1 MPTMVDSY
9 RTHVPLDGEVCLVE
23 VMDTAGDELFLSLT
37 EDQLRRGGGVASC
50 VSLDQNSI
58 NMLLQQGRIH
68 AAKFVKG
75 ASFTK
80 VL

>member
-37 EDQLRRGGGVASC
+37 EDQLRRGGGGGGFLC
-50 VSLDQNSI
+50 VLGLNDLESEPQTLS
-58 NMLLQQGRIH
+58 R
-68 AAKFVKG
+68 K
-75 ASFTK
+75 STS
-80 VL
+80 

>member
-37 EDQLRRGGGVASC
+37 EDQLRRGGGGGGGGFLRVFGSE
-50 VSLDQNSI
+50 
-58 NMLLQQGRIH
+58 
-68 AAKFVKG
+68 
-75 ASFTK
+75 
-80 VL
+80 